1 MKFDRNSVLKGQKWT
16 TATRTWIERGQQGW
30 LNMEAASCGMSAIA
44 ELLDYVVMYVV
55 ENERL
60 TR

>member
-1 MKFDRNSVLKGQKWT
+1 MDYSDQNVDSKVGLTCRQ
-16 TATRTWIERGQQGW
+16 A
-30 LNMEAASCGMSAIA
+30 EAASCGLSAIA
-44 ELLDYVVMYVV
+44 ELLDYVVMFVV

>member
-1 MKFDRNSVLKGQKWT
+1 MDYSDQNVDSKVGLC
-16 TATRTWIERGQQGW
+16 
-30 LNMEAASCGMSAIA
+30 MEAASCGLSAIA
-44 ELLDYVVMYVV
+44 ELLDYVVMFVV